1 MARIAIFIIT
11 YLFFSSINAQYLT
24 EVDIATL
31 AELSKNQEKYEGDFG
46 YSSDAKLPSHFSLS
60 DYCVV
65 GSQGESSSCTG
76 FAVANGAM
84 SILYNIVNGVTKFNE
99 RWVHRFDPFYIY
111 SSLKDP
117 NDLECIANGGCN
129 CGSLIYEALDIIENY
144 GCKKLYLYPNLEC
157 GSTLNKTNLRSLV
170 DVTGNYSIDG
180 YANLIEYKE
189 TSSGYKTKVDIK
201 LIKEVL
207 NGLNPVI
214 GGIRVGNDFNN
225 LSANNYAYSAP
236 QGSVGRHAITIIGYD
251 DNKFG
256 GAFHVLNSYGSDW
269 GDDGYFWISY
279 KDFKDQADVAYVIL
293 KDNWD
298 AWRDPVSSS
307 TFYKGEFASSET
319 KTWEGPVNS
328 EGLFHGRGIIE
339 DDGYSAIGQ
348 YENGFA
354 NGWWMIFEDSDV
366 PDAWAG
372 WALFENG
379 ELIETEDFGFSSS
392 TIQSLDEVK
401 KSLHTEIMDIQL
413 NSSPASVDD
422 LSNQIINS
430 ISSRGQLK

>member
-1 MARIAIFIIT
+1 M
-11 YLFFSSINAQYLT
+11 
-24 EVDIATL
+24 
-31 AELSKNQEKYEGDFG
+31 
-46 YSSDAKLPSHFSLS
+46 
-60 DYCVV
+60 
-65 GSQGESSSCTG
+65 
-76 FAVANGAM
+76 
-84 SILYNIVNGVTKFNE
+84 
-99 RWVHRFDPFYIY
+99 
-111 SSLKDP
+111 
-117 NDLECIANGGCN
+117 
-129 CGSLIYEALDIIENY
+129 
-144 GCKKLYLYPNLEC
+144 YLYPNLEC

>member
-1 MARIAIFIIT
+1 MARISIFIIT

-46 YSSDAKLPSHFSLS
+46 YSSETKLPNHFSLS
-60 DYCVV
+60 EYCVV
-65 GSQGESSSCTG
+65 SDQGESSSCTG

-84 SILYNIVNGVTKFNE
+84 TILYNIVNGITKFNE
-99 RWVHRFDPFYIY
+99 RWVNRFDPFYIY

-170 DVTGNYSIDG
+170 DVTGTYAIDG

-214 GGIRVGNDFNN
+214 AGISVGNDFNN
-225 LSANNYAYSAP
+225 LSANNYTYSAP
-236 QGSVGRHAITIIGYD
+236 KGSVGRHAITIIGYD
-251 DNKFG
+251 DNRFG

-269 GDDGYFWISY
+269 GDDGFFWMTYEDYFKNSEKAFILSNDSW
-279 KDFKDQADVAYVIL
+279 DNWFVDEAYVSDNFYRGFS
-293 KDNWD
+293 KDE
-298 AWRDPVSSS
+298 SS
-307 TFYKGEFASSET
+307 F
-319 KTWEGPVNS
+319 WEGPINS
-328 EGLFHGRGIIE
+328 DGYFHGKGIE
-339 DDGYSAIGQ
+339 LTKRHTAVGAYN
-348 YENGFA
+348 NGFR
-354 NGWWMIFEDSDV
+354 NGWWLILEQPNLEDPWRGLVLFED
-366 PDAWAG
+366 
-372 WALFENG
+372 G
-379 ELIETEDFGFSSS
+379 EVIESESFGFSSDDS
-392 TIQSLDEVK
+392 EKNGFVDGLHLDNF
-401 KSLHTEIMDIQL
+401 IIDL
-413 NSSPASVDD
+413 NESPATEEDVDPESVQ
-422 LSNQIINS
+422 NQVI
-430 ISSRGQLK
+430 KE